1 MKDQGVSSTSMPLLI
16 RDIPMKSV
24 REYLI
29 QLIGRFSDDDTGFLK
44 EVDRLIKS
52 AGNDVYPVLLNLFT
66 QLEFS
71 EGEAK
76 MVWEDILRHHY
87 KLNSLVG
94 RQVKLL
100 TSLCDYLLSVKK
112 SFKNPTV
119 VELKLFEEANHH
131 SKCDPMTGLFNR
143 NYFTEALSSEISRS
157 KRQQTEFSL
166 IFLDLDNFKKVNDQY
181 GHLTGDTVLTRIS
194 RLIQKEKRA
203 EDTAARF
210 GGEEM
215 IVLLPGTN
223 KMNALVKADRIREK
237 IEEQEFEYEG
247 HRFRVTVSGGVASYP
262 LDAQSGQELI
272 ECSDKAMY
280 RAKAGGKN
288 RIELYSQDKRQ
299 YMRIDFSGP
308 IKVQPLGH
316 RTTSLNQFKVQ
327 SKDLSLTGM
336 LFESNENLELGTRIQ
351 LSVPLDNPKRPMIV
365 IGTVIRLEKIDSFKY
380 DVGISFVQMELDE
393 RNEIHNFFAKSQPAG
408 LPQFN
413 KAQSG

>member
-1 MKDQGVSSTSMPLLI
+1 
-16 RDIPMKSV
+16 
-24 REYLI
+24 
-29 QLIGRFSDDDTGFLK
+29 
-44 EVDRLIKS
+44 
-52 AGNDVYPVLLNLFT
+52 
-66 QLEFS
+66 
-71 EGEAK
+71 

-87 KLNSLVG
+87 KLNALVG

-100 TSLCDYLLSVKK
+100 TSMCDYLMSVKK

-119 VELKLFEEANHH
+119 VELKLFEETNHH

-166 IFLDLDNFKKVNDQY
+166 IFLDLDNFKKINDQY
-181 GHLTGDTVLTRIS
+181 GHLTGDTVLTRFS
-194 RLIQKEKRA
+194 RLIKNEKRA

-215 IVLLPGTN
+215 IILLPGTN
-223 KMNALVKADRIREK
+223 KMNALVKADRIRQK
-237 IEEQEFEYEG
+237 IEEQKFEYEG
-247 HRFRVTVSGGVASYP
+247 HRFRVTVSGGIASYP
-262 LDAQSGQELI
+262 LDAQLGQELI

-316 RTTSLNQFKVQ
+316 RTTPLNQFKVQ

-336 LFESNENLELGTRIQ
+336 LFETNESLELGTRVQ
-351 LSVPLDNPKRPMIV
+351 LSVPLDNPERPMII
-365 IGTVIRLEKIDSFKY
+365 IGTVIRLEKLDSFKY
-380 DVGISFVQMELDE
+380 DVGISFVQMDLDD
-393 RNEIHNFFAKSQPAG
+393 RNDIHNFFSKNQAAG
-408 LPQFN
+408 LAQFN
-413 KAQSG
+413 KAKNG

>member
-1 MKDQGVSSTSMPLLI
+1 MKT
-16 RDIPMKSV
+16 V
-24 REYLI
+24 REFLI
-29 QLIGRFSDDDTGFLK
+29 QLIGRFSEDDTGFLK

-52 AGNDVYPVLLNLFT
+52 AGNEVYPVLLNLFT

-71 EGEAK
+71 EQEAK
-76 MVWEDILRHHY
+76 IVWEDILRHHY
-87 KLNSLVG
+87 KLNSVVG

-100 TSLCDYLLSVKK
+100 TSMCDYLLSVKK
-112 SFKNPTV
+112 SLKNPTV

-143 NYFTEALSSEISRS
+143 SYFTEALSGEISRS
-157 KRQQTEFSL
+157 KRQHTEFSL
-166 IFLDLDNFKKVNDQY
+166 IFLDLDNFKKINDHF

-194 RLIQKEKRA
+194 SLIQKEKRA

-215 IVLLPGTN
+215 IILLPETN
-223 KMNALVKADRIREK
+223 KMNALVKADRIRQK

-247 HRFRVTVSGGVASYP
+247 KKFNVTVSGGIASFP
-262 LDAQSGQELI
+262 LDAQTSQELI

-336 LFESNENLELGTRIQ
+336 LFETNEDLEIGTRVQ
-351 LSVPLDNPKRPMIV
+351 LAVPLDRPDRPMIV
-365 IGTVIRLEKIDSFKY
+365 IGTVVRLEKVDSFKY
-380 DVGISFVQMELDE
+380 DVGISFVQMDLDD
-393 RNEIHNFFAKSQPAG
+393 RNEIHSFFAKNQPGG
-408 LPQFN
+408 LPHFKN
-413 KAQSG
+413 AQNS